1 MLKCIFC
8 EVPNDAISIEHIIP
22 ESLGNIIFKM
32 EKSAV
37 CDVCNSTFS
46 KFEEKAL
53 SNSIFALERARLG
66 IVTKKGKSVKGK
78 VKNFLFEG
86 DENFEKNKILINGI
100 GEENLKYF
108 DSKTGN
114 YQLFIKPFDKSEV
127 SCSKLALK
135 IALESIYTSRKEIY
149 AKYSFREL
157 KDYLT
162 KKNNNDWCFL
172 MTDFEPKKFKSIP
185 QFKIKYDLKI
195 KNFCQLKI
203 LELDENNLLFKF
215 QFGTIAMIIN
225 LINRNIDWTKIYFQ
239 NDKLIQ
245 IYPNQFKKKIEF
257 KFCRE

>member
-8 EVPNDAISIEHIIP
+8 DVPNEAISIEHIIP
-22 ESLGNIIFKM
+22 ESLGNIIYKM

-46 KFEEKAL
+46 KFEDKAL
-53 SNSIFALERARLG
+53 SNSIFAIERARLG
-66 IVTKKGKSVKGK
+66 IVTKKGKNVKGK
-78 VKNFLFEG
+78 IKNFLFEG

-100 GEENLKYF
+100 GAEDLKYF

-114 YQLFIKPFDKSEV
+114 AQLFIKSFDKSEV

-135 IALESIYTSRKEIY
+135 IALESIYTSRKEIFT
-149 AKYSFREL
+149 KYSFQEL

-162 KKNNNDWCFL
+162 KKNNKDWFFL
-172 MTDFEPKKFKSIP
+172 MTDFEPNKFMSVPKL
-185 QFKIKYDLKI
+185 KIKYDLKI
-195 KNFCQLKI
+195 KNYCELKI
-203 LELDENNLLFKF
+203 LELDKDNLLFKF
-215 QFGTIAMIIN
+215 QFGSIAIMIN

-245 IYPNQFKKKIEF
+245 IYPKQFKKKIEF
-257 KFCRE
+257 KFNKE